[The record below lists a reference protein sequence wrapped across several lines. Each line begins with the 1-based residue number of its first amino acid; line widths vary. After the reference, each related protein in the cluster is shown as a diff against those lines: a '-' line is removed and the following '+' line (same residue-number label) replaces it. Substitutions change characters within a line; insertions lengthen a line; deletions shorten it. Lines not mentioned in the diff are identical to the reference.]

1 MFTVGWFYFTDEMAA
16 MEHVAV
22 LVEASLASSVRTANF
37 YFSSGDRKPFFF
49 LFITFSLFSNRI
61 FLGSRTSAFAVITRK
76 LDVVNIREGLSRETK
91 MTVYDELSIIG
102 DSRSHASHEVEHTL
116 KAAILPA
123 QSSIL

>member
-16 MEHVAV
+16 MKHVAV
-22 LVEASLASSVRTANF
+22 LVEASLACYFRTANF
-37 YFSSGDRKPFFF
+37 YFSSGDRKPFF
-49 LFITFSLFSNRI
+49 LFITFTLFSNRI

-76 LDVVNIREGLSRETK
+76 LDVVSIREGLIRETK
-91 MTVYDELSIIG
+91 MTVYDELYIIG
-102 DSRSHASHEVEHTL
+102 DSRSHASQEVEHTL